1 MEMGKVLR
9 RRWFGMPATR
19 GAGRRCR
26 RRRCGACAAKRS
38 RRGARATAEG
48 RRRSGGGGAAYGR
61 GCRAVV
67 SRGGRKTVKLT
78 RGPAEGLSEN
88 KTGGPANPRHRKV
101 RWFRG
106 KSAGVTIGATL
117 TGSERK

>member
-1 MEMGKVLR
+1 QARCV
-9 RRWFGMPATR
+9 R
-19 GAGRRCR
+19 GAGVAR
-26 RRRCGACAAKRS
+26 GTTAKRS
-38 RRGARATAEG
+38 WSGARAAAEG

-61 GCRAVV
+61 GCRAAV

-101 RWFRG
+101 RWFREN
-106 KSAGVTIGATL
+106 SAGVTIGVTL